1 MIKKLLFRLFVCL
14 LLASPAAVAAQKA
27 TLEQMIG
34 QMVMV
39 GIPDTL
45 APVSAAIRETLR
57 QGKAGGIILFEK
69 NLCKDSTAA
78 RLKNLT
84 ADLQSAPPLP
94 LLIAIDQEG
103 GKVNR
108 LKPRYGF
115 PETQTASYLG
125 ALHHNDSSKYY
136 ATITAETLHSL
147 GINLNFA
154 PVVDLCSN
162 PENPVIAKKERC
174 YGSDPGLVTRQARIF
189 IRAHQKKGVLT
200 VLKHFPG
207 HGSSGT
213 DTHQELTDVTQT
225 WKPNELIP
233 YAELIRDHKA
243 EGVMSAHIVHCS
255 LDTTCLPATLS
266 HRIITGVLR
275 DSLGYAG
282 VVFSDDMQMKAISS
296 YYGLD
301 SAVFLAITAGVD
313 ILVVA
318 NNVKGSTDHQA
329 SELHQMIVDM
339 VASGRI
345 PESRIRESYL
355 RIVAMKRKVY
365 QEFSWP
371 L

>member
-1 MIKKLLFRLFVCL
+1 MKKLMLSSLVFFMLMNPVL
-14 LLASPAAVAAQKA
+14 VPAQKA

-34 QMVMV
+34 QMILV
-39 GIPDTL
+39 GIPDTM
-45 APVSAAIRETLR
+45 APVSPVIRETLR
-57 QGKAGGIILFEK
+57 QGKAGGIIYFEK
-69 NLCKDSTAA
+69 NLCKDSTAE
-78 RLKNLT
+78 RLKALT
-84 ADLQSAPPLP
+84 ADLQSASPLP

-108 LKPRYGF
+108 LKSRYGF
-115 PETQTASYLG
+115 PETQSASYIG
-125 ALHHNDSSKYY
+125 KINKNDTSKYY
-136 ATITAETLHSL
+136 ATVTAETLHSL

-154 PVVDLCSN
+154 PCVDLCSN
-162 PENPVIAKKERC
+162 PDNPVIAKKERC
-174 YGSDPGLVTRQARIF
+174 YGSDPDFVARQARIF
-189 IRAHQKKGVLT
+189 IKAHQKKGVLT

-213 DTHQELTDVTQT
+213 DTHHELTDVTQV

-233 YAELIRDHKA
+233 YADLIRDHKA
-243 EGVMSAHIVHCS
+243 DGVMTAHIVHCG
-255 LDTTCLPATLS
+255 LDTACLPATLS
-266 HRIITGVLR
+266 HAIISGMLR
-275 DSLGYAG
+275 DSLGYNG

-301 SAVFLAITAGVD
+301 SAVFLAISAGVD

-318 NNVKGSTDHQA
+318 NNVKGATSHQA
-329 SELHQMIVDM
+329 TELHQMITDM

-355 RIVAMKRKVY
+355 RIVEMKKRVY

>member
-1 MIKKLLFRLFVCL
+1 MLMNPV
-14 LLASPAAVAAQKA
+14 LAPAQKA

-34 QMVMV
+34 QMILV
-39 GIPDTL
+39 GIPDTM
-45 APVSAAIRETLR
+45 APVSPEIRETLR
-57 QGKAGGIILFEK
+57 QGKAGGVIYFEK
-69 NLCKDSTAA
+69 NLCKDSTAE
-78 RLKNLT
+78 RLKALT
-84 ADLQSAPPLP
+84 ADLQNTSPLP

-115 PETQTASYLG
+115 PETQTASYIG
-125 ALHHNDSSKYY
+125 QINKSDTSRYY

-162 PENPVIAKKERC
+162 PDNPVIAKKERC
-174 YGSDPGLVTRQARIF
+174 YGSDPEFVTRQARIF
-189 IRAHQKKGVLT
+189 IKAHQKCGILT

-213 DTHQELTDVTQT
+213 DTHHELTDVTLT

-233 YAELIRDHKA
+233 YAELIKDHKTD
-243 EGVMSAHIVHCS
+243 GVMTAHIVHCG
-255 LDTTCLPATLS
+255 LDTACLPATLS
-266 HRIITGVLR
+266 RNIISGILR
-275 DSLGYAG
+275 DSLGYNG

-301 SAVFLAITAGVD
+301 SAVFMAISAGVD

-318 NNVKGSTDHQA
+318 NNVKGATNHQA
-329 SELHQMIVDM
+329 TELHQMM
-339 VASGRI
+339 VNMVSSGRI
-345 PESRIRESYL
+345 PETRIRESYL
-355 RIVAMKRKVY
+355 RIVAMKKKIDA
-365 QEFSWP
+365 EFSWP